1 MFFTH
6 PTFTQTTD
14 VITGIDESNS
24 LIVGNLLYFTQD
36 DNVSYIDITE
46 VNPTETV
53 LIANL
58 NNPVGIEFKDDFLY
72 IAVFFDGDI
81 IKLDLS
87 VPNPS
92 PIDVTFFGN
101 TPNRLKF
108 NGNVLYYSDNNGKRI
123 YRKDIT
129 SSSLSAE
136 NFLNTTPTGPIGIA
150 IKDNYI
156 YFNFTSPGSIYKLAL
171 DDPQGTPTLV
181 VSGLAWPLGMEF
193 KNDELFI
200 VDQDADKIV
209 KIDVTATPIVLEDV
223 LTNLDMPSDISFDGD
238 IMYIS
243 EADKISKIDL
253 SLSVNDYALND
264 LKLYPNPTTDYL
276 KVSNLSTNLKY
287 DLKDINGRSLQK
299 GTIDPNEQIN
309 TTLLASGTYFI
320 TFYDENTVT
329 KKFLKR

>member
-1 MFFTH
+1 M
-6 PTFTQTTD
+6 
-14 VITGIDESNS
+14 
-24 LIVGNLLYFTQD
+24 
-36 DNVSYIDITE
+36 
-46 VNPTETV
+46 
-53 LIANL
+53 
-58 NNPVGIEFKDDFLY
+58 K
-72 IAVFFDGDI
+72 
-81 IKLDLS
+81 
-87 VPNPS
+87 
-92 PIDVTFFGN
+92 
-101 TPNRLKF
+101 
-108 NGNVLYYSDNNGKRI
+108 
-123 YRKDIT
+123 
-129 SSSLSAE
+129 
-136 NFLNTTPTGPIGIA
+136 
-150 IKDNYI
+150 
-156 YFNFTSPGSIYKLAL
+156 
-171 DDPQGTPTLV
+171 
-181 VSGLAWPLGMEF
+181 F

-200 VDQDADKIV
+200 ADVDGDKIV